1 LGDQALE
8 YTAAIL
14 DSTARLGNLIDNVL
28 DLTQGDAGGL
38 PIERKRVELM
48 PLLQEALGGASE
60 EARDKSIDL
69 VHDIDASVGV
79 VKGDARRLRQ
89 AIDQLLHNAITYTP
103 VGGRVLLH
111 AEGTTEQAL
120 IVVSD
125 NGPGMDEAEQARALD
140 RFSRVGAGRARD
152 ADGGLG
158 IGLPLAHQFVES
170 HGGTMRL
177 VSELGQGTAVQIELP
192 RA

>member
-1 LGDQALE
+1 
-8 YTAAIL
+8 
-14 DSTARLGNLIDNVL
+14 
-28 DLTQGDAGGL
+28 
-38 PIERKRVELM
+38 
-48 PLLQEALGGASE
+48 
-60 EARDKSIDL
+60 
-69 VHDIDASVGV
+69 

-89 AIDQLLHNAITYTP
+89 AIDQLLHNAIAYTP

-111 AEGTTEQAL
+111 AEGTTEMAR

-140 RFSRVGAGRARD
+140 RFSRVGAARER
-152 ADGGLG
+152 DGDGALG
-158 IGLPLAHQFVES
+158 IGLPLAHQFVEG